1 MIFLLS
7 FFIVGILSSNGGVGQ
22 STGSTSP
29 TSSSGDGS
37 SSSSSSSTST
47 TGDTSST
54 TTTAAP
60 STPPKTDPP
69 TTLKPDTTTQDPNI
83 KLDADA
89 TDKLLNILSSSEG
102 KIDGNS
108 EYAEWISNVRAASK
122 WGKDRVYDKIATAIR
137 FEAYMDRRQELEH
150 DIHERLDELDLHIP
164 DQERDSRCS
173 KFYQHQK
180 RRLKKAL
187 SLSNEQKK
195 TKLKENSIKCRYGD
209 DNDDEYYD
217 YQSDSI
223 EDYYY
228 DEDYYQ

>member
-7 FFIVGILSSNGGVGQ
+7 FFIVGVLSSNGDQQPIVAR
-22 STGSTSP
+22 SP
-29 TSSSGDGS
+29 TSLTVDDS
-37 SSSSSSSTST
+37 SSSANT
-47 TGDTSST
+47 TGVTST

-60 STPPKTDPP
+60 LPPPKTDPP
-69 TTLKPDTTTQDPNI
+69 TTLQPDTTTQDPNI
-83 KLDADA
+83 KLDAEA
-89 TDKLLNILSSSEG
+89 TDKLLHILSSSEG
-102 KIDGNS
+102 KIDGNI
-108 EYAEWISNVRAASK
+108 EYAEWISKIRAASK
-122 WGKDRVYDKIATAIR
+122 LGKDRVYDKIVTGTR
-137 FEAYMDRRQELEH
+137 FEAYMARRQELEH
-150 DIHERLDELDLHIP
+150 DIHERLDELDLLIP

-180 RRLKKAL
+180 RRLKTAL

-195 TKLKENSIKCRYGD
+195 TNLKENSIKCSYRD

-217 YQSDSI
+217 YQSDSL